1 MSLTPEERE
10 IYSWQIDLA
19 GFGEAAQE
27 KLRTSTV
34 LVTRIGGVG
43 GAAAWS
49 LAAAGV
55 GRLRLAHAGDL
66 RLDDLNR
73 QTLMTREGVGRPR
86 VETAERRLRELNPRL
101 EVEARAENV
110 SADNAEGLVAGV
122 SLAIGAA
129 PLFAE
134 RLTLS
139 RACARKGIPYVDAAM
154 FGMEL
159 RVLSVLPGRG
169 PCLACLHPEE
179 PPAWKRRFPVL
190 GAVAHAA
197 GALAA
202 AEAVKILAGL
212 GEPLSGRLLLGDLRD
227 MSFRTIRLADVPCP
241 HVSV

>member
-1 MSLTPEERE
+1 MLTPEERE
-10 IYSWQIDLA
+10 TYAWQLDLP

-27 KLRTSTV
+27 KLKASTV
-34 LVTRIGGVG
+34 LVTRVGGVG

-55 GRLRLAHAGDL
+55 GRLRLAHAGPL

-86 VETAERRLRELNPRL
+86 VETAARRLNELNPRL
-101 EVEARAENV
+101 ELDAREENASEANV
-110 SADNAEGLVAGV
+110 DVLLEGA
-122 SLAIGAA
+122 SLALGAA

-134 RLTLS
+134 RLALS
-139 RACARKGIPYVDAAM
+139 RACARRRIPYVDAAM

-197 GALAA
+197 GAIAA
-202 AEAVKILAGL
+202 TEAVKILAGL
-212 GEPLSGRLLLGDLRD
+212 GEPLAGRLLLGDLRD
-227 MSFRTIRLADVPCP
+227 MSFRTIRLADGPCP
-241 HVSV
+241 HAAH